1 MRRAS
6 LTSSLIAPVTGSES
20 PALSVRSATIC
31 MSLSAQVNE
40 IMSHSLSASEA
51 PELQRGAQLGEIDA
65 GRFRQPAGFDQ
76 AHGIDPQQEV
86 VHGLADLAVADLAK
100 LGVV

>member
-6 LTSSLIAPVTGSES
+6 LTSSLIAPVIGSES

-40 IMSHSLSASEA
+40 IMSHSLSASDA
-51 PELQRGAQLGEIDA
+51 PALD
-65 GRFRQPAGFDQ
+65 
-76 AHGIDPQQEV
+76 HV
-86 VHGLADLAVADLAK
+86 GLAADQRQQRSLVRREPPAADRRVEHAHA
-100 LGVV
+100 LRLRALFERLDGIG